1 MVSKE
6 ELIQVA
12 ELCKLKFSDEELED
26 FATEFSKTLNRLD
39 ILKEVDTEGIE
50 PTNFITAKVQPLR
63 EELAWESL
71 PREEVLKNAPEE
83 QYGYFKL
90 LRVMD

>member
-6 ELIQVA
+6 DVRHIA
-12 ELCKLKFSDEELED
+12 GLCKLRFSEEELDDFTDKFSQILEYVD
-26 FATEFSKTLNRLD
+26 K
-39 ILKEVDTEGIE
+39 LKEVDTEGIE
-50 PTNFITAKVQPLR
+50 PTYFVNGKVQSLR
-63 EELAWESL
+63 EDIVEEGLS
-71 PREEVLKNAPEE
+71 REEAIKNAPEE